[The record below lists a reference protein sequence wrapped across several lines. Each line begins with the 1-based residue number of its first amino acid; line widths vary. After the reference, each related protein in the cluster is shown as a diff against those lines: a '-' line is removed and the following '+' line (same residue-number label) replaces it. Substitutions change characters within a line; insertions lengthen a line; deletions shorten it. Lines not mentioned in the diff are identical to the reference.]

1 MHKSLVGY
9 MRGGANAGRSKTSRN
24 GVLEWPDA
32 LHLQLGVLLASHVY
46 QCVLMYQNGVIICI
60 CICIHVHAFMCHCM
74 SPKDVCTDKVTSF
87 VLFMGPSF
95 SQSSGT

>member
-32 LHLQLGVLLASHVY
+32 LHPSARRSASKS
-46 QCVLMYQNGVIICI
+46 CVPVRADVPERGDHMYMYTCARIYVSL
-60 CICIHVHAFMCHCM
+60 HE
-74 SPKDVCTDKVTSF
+74 PERR
-87 VLFMGPSF
+87 LY
-95 SQSSGT
+95 